1 MLETLQNKFK
11 ITNTN
16 LHASIVTLYNVN
28 LKKQLSNGF
37 KRSFYWNI
45 YQIIPA
51 KEINQE
57 LTHELLCASFQG
69 VKRLF
74 VLAYTNAANAANNEA
89 GIKDNRKYFLTKAEI
104 KNYNAL
110 IDGKFFYDQPI
121 NDLIKQYDD
130 VRNVS
135 AGQLMIIL
143 QGVY

>member
-37 KRSFYWNI
+37 KRSFYCNI

-57 LTHELLCASFQG
+57 LYMYEFLLSFMPAS
-69 VKRLF
+69 LF
-74 VLAYTNAANAANNEA
+74 AANNEA
-89 GIKDNRKYFLTKAEI
+89 GIKDNRKYFLTKGEI
-104 KNYNAL
+104 KNYNVF
-110 IDGKFFYDQPI
+110 IDGKNFMI
-121 NDLIKQYDD
+121 N
-130 VRNVS
+130 
-135 AGQLMIIL
+135 QLMT
-143 QGVY
+143 